1 MDRFSP
7 LVFRPIESL
16 INHSIDSSPDA
27 QLSAAALDGQSL
39 DVRIDGTLI
48 ALRMVIVGGVVQLS
62 QPDAS
67 QDGGASFTPA
77 TAILSGPPITML
89 RLLTGDP
96 QALIQ
101 AGDIRISGSTDT
113 AERFREL
120 LYHARPDIEAGLAAI
135 FGQSAAHQLGS
146 FVRGI
151 SDFGMRAGEKLAQR
165 MSEHL
170 TTEKR
175 SLLTPAEL
183 DGFLKAVDTLAND
196 VERAAARVE
205 ALRKRQA

>member
-16 INHSIDSSPDA
+16 INHSIDSSPEA

-39 DVRIDGTLI
+39 DVRVEGTPI
-48 ALRMVIVGGVVQLS
+48 ALRLVVVGGVVQLS
-62 QPDAS
+62 EA
-67 QDGGASFTPA
+67 GADEVT
-77 TAILSGPPITML
+77 TAGLSGPPLTML

-96 QALIQ
+96 QALIR
-101 AGDIRISGSTDT
+101 AGDIRITGSTDA

-120 LYHARPDIEAGLAAI
+120 LYHAKPDIEAGLAAV

-146 FVRGI
+146 FARGLG
-151 SDFGMRAGEKLAQR
+151 DFGMRAGEKLAQR
-165 MSEHL
+165 MSEHF
-170 TTEKR
+170 TVEKR
-175 SLLTPAEL
+175 SLLTQAEL
-183 DGFLKAVDTLAND
+183 SGFLDAVDTLAID

-205 ALRKRQA
+205 RIRTGKA

>member
-7 LVFRPIESL
+7 LVLRPIESL
-16 INHSIDSSPDA
+16 INHSIDSSPEA

-39 DVRIDGTLI
+39 DVRIEGTPI
-48 ALRMVIVGGVVQLS
+48 ALRLVIVGGVVQLS
-62 QPDAS
+62 QA
-67 QDGGASFTPA
+67 DGDEVANAAA
-77 TAILSGPPITML
+77 TASLSGPPITML

-96 QALIQ
+96 QALIR

-135 FGQSAAHQLGS
+135 LGQSAAHQLGS

-175 SLLTPAEL
+175 SLLTQAEL

-205 ALRKRQA
+205 RLRNGKA

>member
-1 MDRFSP
+1 M
-7 LVFRPIESL
+7 
-16 INHSIDSSPDA
+16 
-27 QLSAAALDGQSL
+27 SAAALDGQSL
-39 DVRIDGTLI
+39 DIRIDGTPI
-48 ALRMVIVGGVVQLS
+48 ALRLVVVSGVVQLS
-62 QPDAS
+62 QADGDGVAGTAAAAS
-67 QDGGASFTPA
+67 
-77 TAILSGPPITML
+77 LSGPPITML

-96 QALIQ
+96 QALIRT
-101 AGDIRISGSTDT
+101 GDIHISGSTDA

-120 LYHARPDIEAGLAAI
+120 LYHAKPDIEAGLAAI

-151 SDFGMRAGEKLAQR
+151 SDFSMRAGEKLAQR
-165 MSEHL
+165 ISEHL

-175 SLLTPAEL
+175 SLLTQAEL